1 MVVARRRSAVLL
13 LPAAVPEVGEV
24 EPQEG
29 QDAGPE
35 LLAAVAAEEARGHGQ
50 AVAAVPRGLG
60 LLAGGRGGGRGGGG
74 RGDGRDDDEV
84 APVAPANPDG
94 LELRRLVEVLQ

>member
-1 MVVARRRSAVLL
+1 M
-13 LPAAVPEVGEV
+13 
-24 EPQEG
+24 
-29 QDAGPE
+29 
-35 LLAAVAAEEARGHGQ
+35 AAEEARGHGQ
-50 AVAAVPRGLG
+50 AVPAVARRGLG
-60 LLAGGRGGGRGGGG
+60 LLAGGRGGGRRGGG

>member
-1 MVVARRRSAVLL
+1 MDRLSAVLL

-24 EPQEG
+24 EPEKCEH
-29 QDAGPE
+29 AGPK
-35 LLAAVAAEEARGHGQ
+35 LLAAVAGEEARGHGQ
-50 AVAAVPRGLG
+50 AVPAVPRWLG
-60 LLAGGRGGGRGGGG
+60 LLAGGRGGGRRGGG

-94 LELRRLVEVLQ
+94 LDLRRLVEVLQ